1 VADFSFSD
9 GSHVAFADLIQR
21 GVNVSDSSS
30 DATVDRSFSAA
41 KEIIT
46 HTGSNG
52 TFLLGS
58 GDVTMTVGTNDIIHS
73 GSGSSL
79 HSILLKAA
87 VLQPSLKT
95 C

>member
-1 VADFSFSD
+1 LLISAFSD
-9 GSHVAFADLIQR
+9 GSHVAFSDLIQR

-30 DATVDRSFSAA
+30 DVTVDRSFSAA

-58 GDVTMTVGTNDIIHS
+58 GDVTMTVGTNDTIHS
-73 GSGSSL
+73 GSGSDAFNIAEGSGSDY
-79 HSILLKAA
+79 HH
-87 VLQPSLKT
+87 
-95 C
+95 